1 MDIDIGMEIYVL
13 EWNQKVKRSR
23 GILEMLSQEL
33 ILISETF
40 NNIVEKKLDL
50 YQLDKANTDE
60 YLYES
65 GKLEE
70 INSSAI
76 RNHKNDREEL
86 ANNIKT
92 LEDSIKRT
100 VDSRNE
106 MMASEVRDMRSQTQK
121 TCP

>member
-1 MDIDIGMEIYVL
+1 MDIDIGTEIYVL

-23 GILEMLSQEL
+23 GISEMLSQEL

-60 YLYES
+60 YLYEA

-70 INSSAI
+70 IDSSAI

-92 LEDSIKRT
+92 LEDTIKRT
-100 VDSRNE
+100 LDSRNK
-106 MMASEVRDMRSQTQK
+106 MMASEEPKIR
-121 TCP
+121 